1 MPLFNE
7 KRKPSDRRV
16 RNDGPPPGCRERR
29 SKRDRRQTVISE
41 ISFHE
46 WTRYFLRFKNRA
58 AVKTMARAKEPAA
71 GPPRAGSGVRGAGR
85 KDDNDP
91 DAHAAPVT
99 SLFPANGRGR
109 ARQAATKPGVR

>member
-1 MPLFNE
+1 MSLFEE
-7 KRKPSDRRV
+7 KRKSDDRRM

-58 AVKTMARAKEPAA
+58 SVKAGTKSRKPAA
-71 GPPRAGSGVRGAGR
+71 GQAPSPSHTVSATRAVTGQ
-85 KDDNDP
+85 DDP
-91 DAHAAPVT
+91 DSDVHTAPIA
-99 SLFPANGRGR
+99 SL
-109 ARQAATKPGVR
+109 